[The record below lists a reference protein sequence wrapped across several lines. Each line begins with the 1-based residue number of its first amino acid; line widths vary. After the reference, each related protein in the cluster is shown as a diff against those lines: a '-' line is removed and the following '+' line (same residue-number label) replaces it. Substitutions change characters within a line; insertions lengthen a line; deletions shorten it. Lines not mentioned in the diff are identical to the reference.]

1 MLRFTQRISQLKHA
15 GINTRALSSVAA
27 SDLLDVAGGL
37 LTEENRLTIENT
49 RRYMDKFRPMATKM
63 FRTENTGP
71 ARDIIRDFGGAGLL
85 GINLPAKYGC
95 AEADYL
101 TYGLIAKEVEAVD
114 SGFRSM
120 MSVQSSLVMLPI
132 WKFGGSESFKLKYL
146 PRLASGELVGAFG
159 LTEPNHG
166 SDPAGMETT
175 ARELADGTFVLN
187 GSKNWITNSPIADVF
202 IIWAKN
208 TGSGEINGFLVDRTV
223 SCAGGDGK
231 ITTPY
236 IPGKFSL
243 RASPTG
249 MIFLDNVQVPAENR
263 LLVTGLKGPFTC
275 LNSARYGISW
285 GVLGAADDCLQKT
298 IEYLLT
304 RSQFGRPLAA
314 NQIVQSKLSQVSS
327 QLSIAQVASWAVGR
341 WLESPNSK
349 PHTHPERIS
358 LVKRNNCQ
366 VALDTARVCR
376 DLLGGNGISDEY
388 NVIRHMLNLEA
399 VNTYE
404 GTHDIHGLIIG
415 RAVTGIPAF

>member
-1 MLRFTQRISQLKHA
+1 MLTRINYLNRAARPIHH
-15 GINTRALSSVAA
+15 IITRALATQPG
-27 SDLLDVAGGL
+27 DLLGVTNNL
-37 LTEENRLTIENT
+37 LTDDHRLIQTETRKFIE
-49 RRYMDKFRPMATKM
+49 RYRPLAQRM
-63 FRTENTGP
+63 FRTEDTTP
-71 ARDIIRDFGGAGLL
+71 ARDIIRAMGSQGLLGVNIPQPYGGAG
-85 GINLPAKYGC
+85 
-95 AEADYL
+95 ADYV
-101 TYGLIAKEVEAVD
+101 TYGVIAREVEAID

-132 WKFGGSESFKLKYL
+132 AKFGGSESLKLKYL

-175 ARELADGTFVLN
+175 ARELPDGSFVLN

-202 IIWAKN
+202 VIWAKHAS
-208 TGSGEINGFLVDRTV
+208 SGEINGFVVDRQSGV
-223 SCAGGDGK
+223 Q
-231 ITTPY
+231 TPY

-263 LLVTGLKGPFTC
+263 LLVTGLRGPFTC

-285 GVLGAADDCLQKT
+285 GVLGAARDCLQQT
-298 IEYLLT
+298 INYLLT
-304 RSQFGRPLAA
+304 RRQFGRPLAT
-314 NQIVQSKLSQVSS
+314 NQIVQAKLATAASHVSMG
-327 QLSIAQVASWAVGR
+327 LLASYEVGR
-341 WLESPNSK
+341 WLDNPSTTKPESQ
-349 PHTHPERIS
+349 PERIS
-358 LVKRNNCQ
+358 LIKRNNCQ
-366 VALDTARVCR
+366 VALDTARICR

-388 NVIRHMLNLEA
+388 HVIRHMLNLEA

-415 RAVTGIPAF
+415 RAITGIPAF

>member
-1 MLRFTQRISQLKHA
+1 MLKFAQRISQLKHT
-15 GINTRALSSVAA
+15 GGHTTRSLSVVA
-27 SDLLDVAGGL
+27 SDLLDVTSGL
-37 LTEENRLTIENT
+37 LTEDNRLTIENT
-49 RRYMDKFRPMATKM
+49 RRYMDKFRPMAQQM
-63 FRTENTGP
+63 FRTENTVP
-71 ARDIIRDFGGAGLL
+71 AKDIIRDFGEAGLL
-85 GINLPAKYGC
+85 GVNLPAKYGC

-132 WKFGGSESFKLKYL
+132 WKFGSSDAFKLKYL

-175 ARELADGTFVLN
+175 ARELADGTFLLN

-202 IIWAKN
+202 IIWAKH
-208 TGSGEINGFLVDRTV
+208 TGTGEINGFLVDR
-223 SCAGGDGK
+223 ADGHGK

-263 LLVTGLKGPFTC
+263 LQVTGLKGPFTC

-285 GVLGAADDCLQKT
+285 GVLGAADDCLRQT

-304 RSQFGRPLAA
+304 RRQFGKPLAA
-314 NQIVQSKLSQVSS
+314 NQIVQNKLSQVSS
-327 QLSIAQVASWAVGR
+327 QLSTGLVASWTVGR
-341 WLESPNSK
+341 WLDSPNSK

>member
-1 MLRFTQRISQLKHA
+1 MLKFAQRISQLKHT
-15 GINTRALSSVAA
+15 GCINKRTLSAVA
-27 SDLLDVAGGL
+27 SDLLDVTGSL
-37 LTEENRLTIENT
+37 LSEDNRLTIENT
-49 RRYMDKFRPMATKM
+49 RRYMDKFRPMAQRM
-63 FRTENTGP
+63 FRTENTEP
-71 ARDIIRDFGGAGLL
+71 ARDIIRDFGEAGLL
-85 GINLPAKYGC
+85 GVNLPAKYGC
-95 AEADYL
+95 AETDYL

-132 WKFGGSESFKLKYL
+132 WKFGQSEAFKLKYL

-175 ARELADGTFVLN
+175 ARELADGTFLLN

-202 IIWAKN
+202 IIWAKH
-208 TGSGEINGFLVDRTV
+208 TGTGEINGFLVDRAE
-223 SCAGGDGK
+223 SNGQGK

-263 LLVTGLKGPFTC
+263 LQVTGLKGPFTC

-285 GVLGAADDCLQKT
+285 GVLGAADDCLRQT
-298 IEYLLT
+298 IDYLLT
-304 RSQFGRPLAA
+304 RRQFGKPLAA
-314 NQIVQSKLSQVSS
+314 NQIVQNKLSQVSS
-327 QLSIAQVASWAVGR
+327 QLSTGLVASWTVGR
-341 WLESPNSK
+341 WLDTPNSK